1 MDHLEDKITSIAD
14 VEQRLHTKVLCVLP
28 HVCRTKREGLALIL
42 AEDKFSQFAEA
53 LAGLR
58 NLLAAPRYRDTSK
71 VLLIMSTQ
79 PSEGKTVTSSNL
91 ALSYASSGQK
101 TLLVDFDMR
110 RPRQA
115 RIFKKS
121 RAEFQSLP
129 HTLAKGDSSLFAAL
143 PIASGYA
150 NLDVV
155 LSRPSAEISPASL
168 MGTGAVAD
176 FFNWARW
183 NYDRVIIDSPPFGI
197 VGDTVVL
204 STLCDSVMIMCCPD
218 RSHFRPL
225 KHAIRHLTE
234 AGAHVTG
241 VLVNDVDFGRRSM
254 FSGYDY
260 HYRYAYQYSGKY
272 GANDGTG
279 KAGEGMAVQPE
290 NRHELADDEM
300 APVKTDVRNAAGVDA
315 DEDDL

>member
-1 MDHLEDKITSIAD
+1 
-14 VEQRLHTKVLCVLP
+14 
-28 HVCRTKREGLALIL
+28 
-42 AEDKFSQFAEA
+42 

-58 NLLAAPRYRDTSK
+58 NLLDAPRYCDTSK

-79 PSEGKTVTSSNL
+79 PSEGKTITSCNL
-91 ALSYASSGQK
+91 ALSYATSGQK

-115 RIFKKS
+115 NIFKKS
-121 RAEFQSLP
+121 RKEYQSLP
-129 HTLAKGDSSLFAAL
+129 HTLAKGDPSLFAGL
-143 PIASGYA
+143 PISSGYP

-155 LSRPSAEISPASL
+155 LSRPSSENSPASL

-176 FFNWARW
+176 FFNLARQ

-197 VGDTVVL
+197 VGDAVVL

-218 RSHFRPL
+218 RSQFRPL

-234 AGAHVTG
+234 AGARVIG

-260 HYRYAYQYSGKY
+260 HYRYAYRYSGKY
-272 GANDGTG
+272 GYRYGTE
-279 KAGEGMAVQPE
+279 KAIGDGMAVHPE
-290 NRHELADDEM
+290 NPAGEVEDDDP
-300 APVKTDVRNAAGVDA
+300 APVRTGVA
-315 DEDDL
+315 TVSSVDEDDDEE